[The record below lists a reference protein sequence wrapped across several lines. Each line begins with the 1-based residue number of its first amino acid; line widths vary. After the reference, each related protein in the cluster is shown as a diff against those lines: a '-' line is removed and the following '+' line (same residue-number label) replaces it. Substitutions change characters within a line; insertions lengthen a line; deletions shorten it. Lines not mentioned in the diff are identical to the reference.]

1 MVAERGEGGIGSPS
15 QSSRSSAFR
24 VRLNAGNVLFW
35 LTDFLIVMLQ
45 RAKQTAGEG
54 GSLTQGGVVTGHT
67 MAIKCISLSDQRHAR
82 CGPPSAFAFCICFC
96 CRCHCCCFWPYSKLS
111 WDKLS
116 GR

>member
-1 MVAERGEGGIGSPS
+1 MNEAESGWWQSGGREYRQPKPVE
-15 QSSRSSAFR
+15 RSSAFR

-54 GSLTQGGVVTGHT
+54 GSLSQGGVVTGHT

-82 CGPPSAFAFCICFC
+82 CGPPSAFAFAAAAVAAAFGLTQSSAGIN
-96 CRCHCCCFWPYSKLS
+96 
-111 WDKLS
+111 
-116 GR
+116 